1 METATQHICHCE
13 KPARRDGAGQLQ
25 RYLKALDPSFV
36 SIDGREMEDLL
47 VFAKRYASQIRFHQF
62 PHEQNEELEKSWR
75 DFFRYDLSVLAS
87 SIATVDLAQ
96 IQKDF
101 TEIREKL
108 ERLCNQESAD
118 NYALLEAYK
127 CLFDPIMGIAKRID
141 RWYSVTLAEHLI
153 RQDLDLL
160 IQSVLAYH
168 LAKGTHYAQT
178 FAEVNKGKTLN
189 LHLEQLENQ
198 HVWQIVGLQIDK
210 ITKPFEDD
218 ESIYEGDNLAEQLRH
233 ASFFVEDIFNAF
245 FQGISKIVNHGE
257 FYLQNSLEKYP
268 AHQPQMALFIAFLE
282 LFRLAQNQ
290 LNGLTERHLQF
301 YYRDV
306 LRLQEK
312 PAQPDKVFV
321 VFELAKNVAE
331 HHLAPNTAVSAGKDK
346 AGKDLQYGLVK
357 DFVVHQAKVVDLK
370 TMFLDRNYVYD
381 TKNNID
387 KSKTIINNIYA
398 NPIAKSAD
406 GKGLDFKGKNRTFQ
420 TFGAFNRK
428 QKKPSSPDLCGVI
441 TPNIEIKN
449 PAKIGFA
456 IASPQLVLGGG
467 RRLFR
472 INIPEIK
479 KLISNK
485 NRLEIRLSGE
495 KGWISLEKN
504 DAIQTQKILGAFGS
518 QFPTE
523 DTPSGYFFDGEQSL
537 FVYLPIKEQAII
549 AFDNKVHTGSNFNT
563 KFPVME
569 VLIESF
575 EGNLDALKDLKT
587 SELGIEVQVGSI
599 VSEGS
604 HLHEG
609 LTKLLAYNDQEQILD
624 VSKAFDPFGFQPSE
638 DSSWLI
644 GSEEIFNKPLKTISL
659 QIDNRS
665 GGLSQRNFE
674 VSVLD
679 NRNWNII
686 DKTFSRTE
694 LSNISLDFARNEVID
709 IKSWFQ
715 GLEKGFIK
723 LQNRVIPPPP
733 IGLIGESIII
743 SASEIFE
750 LGQSFKTS
758 RLSVSYHSNL
768 EKLDSNID
776 QFFHIY
782 PFGNAEIGGKRNAI
796 NTDKLLPNFTV
807 ESLAFDSLNDALFSK
822 NKIDKTQGKKAIQ
835 TKMLLTVL
843 DYEKLTGEQDLRNQY
858 SSDIQEEGHLFIGL
872 ENLKPLESLSLLFN
886 FAEGSAIDEDNDP
899 PKINWSYLTKNEWRP
914 LRDERITSDST
925 FGFRTTGIMTFDIPD
940 DITDNNTLIFTEKP
954 TAWLCASV
962 TQYSDRFPQ
971 LIDIV
976 AQATEVQLID
986 NQNDASHFDEPL
998 KAETINSLVIKTAN
1012 IQAVKQPFASFEGK
1026 APEVGK
1032 PFYTRVS
1039 ERLRHKARAITAW
1052 DYEHLVLNQYPNVF
1066 KVKCVQHT
1074 DPNCLC
1080 PEPLKIAQD
1089 ADGGTRQTFICC
1101 DSQIAPGHVMI
1112 VPIPNL
1118 KNREEVNPLM
1128 PRNSRRTLVSIEEY
1142 LKKRTSPFV
1151 HVHARNPVYEPIL
1164 TIFKVQFYA
1173 GLDKGYYLKI
1183 LNDDLVKYLSPWAF
1197 NEEVDV
1203 SFDNK
1208 IYASSIINFIEERPY
1223 VDFIT
1228 DFRMIHCDKECCPP
1242 VAKIIK
1248 EGKSKEKQ
1256 GNTIPDVEDCDEWEE
1271 FLTENLLPVDGEF
1284 AAIPSTARSI
1294 LTSVKQHLISI
1305 YEANERLSPCE
1316 KKVKVIEGKPLL

>member
-62 PHEQNEELEKSWR
+62 PHEQNDELEKNWR
-75 DFFRYDLSVLAS
+75 DFFRHDLSVLAS
-87 SIATVDLAQ
+87 SIATVDLSQ

-101 TEIREKL
+101 TEIRERL
-108 ERLCNQESAD
+108 ERLCNQEGTD

-178 FAEVNKGKTLN
+178 FAEVNKGKILN

-198 HVWQIVGLQIDK
+198 HIWQIVGLQIDK

-218 ESIYEGDNLAEQLRH
+218 ESIYEGNNLAEQLRH

-321 VFELAKNVAE
+321 VFELAKNVTE
-331 HHLAPNTAVSAGKDK
+331 HHLAPQTALSAGKDK
-346 AGKDLQYGLVK
+346 TGKDLQYGLVK

-370 TMFLDRNYVYD
+370 TLNFL
-381 TKNNID
+381 
-387 KSKTIINNIYA
+387 KSDNRVFPFAK
-398 NPIAKSAD
+398 PFAKSAD
-406 GKGLDFKGKNRTFQ
+406 GFGKKFEGKSRAWQ
-420 TFGAFNRK
+420 TFGGFDIK
-428 QKKPSSPDLCGVI
+428 GLEKKAGNARTLCDYLELKDLLFDK
-441 TPNIEIKN
+441 NIERNIF
-449 PAKIGFA
+449 PKIGFA

-467 RRLFR
+467 RRLLKVDISG
-472 INIPEIK
+472 INTV
-479 KLISNK
+479 ISNK
-485 NRLEIRLSGE
+485 SQLEIRLSGE
-495 KGWISLEKN
+495 KGWISLKEN
-504 DAIQTQKILGAFGS
+504 SEIQTKKILGAFNS
-518 QFPTE
+518 QFPADDTE
-523 DTPSGYFFDGEQSL
+523 SGYFFDGVQSL
-537 FVYLPIKEQAII
+537 FVYLPIKEQGIV
-549 AFDNKVHTGSNFNT
+549 AFNSKIHKDSTFDT

-569 VLIESF
+569 VLFENF
-575 EGNLDALKDLKT
+575 EGNLEALAGLKT

-599 VSEGS
+599 VSEGPR
-604 HLHEG
+604 LHEG
-609 LTKLLAYNDQEQILD
+609 LAKLLAYNDQEQILD

-644 GSEEIFNKPLKTISL
+644 GSEEIFNKPLKTLSI
-659 QIDNRS
+659 QIDNRA
-665 GGLSQRNFE
+665 GGLAKRNFE

-686 DKTFSRTE
+686 DKTFNRTE
-694 LSNISLDFARNEVID
+694 LSNISLDFARNEVVD

-715 GLEKGFIK
+715 GLEKGFVK
-723 LQNRVIPPPP
+723 LQNRVIEPPP
-733 IGLIGESIII
+733 IGLIGESIQI
-743 SASEIFE
+743 SASEIFG

-758 RLSVSYHSNL
+758 RLSVSYYSNL

-776 QFFHIY
+776 QLFHIY
-782 PFGNAEIGGKRNAI
+782 PFGNAQIGDKQNAI
-796 NTDKLLPNFTV
+796 STDRLLPNFTV
-807 ESLAFDSLNDALFSK
+807 ESLAFDSLNEVLFSK
-822 NKIDKTQGKKAIQ
+822 NKIDKAQGKKGIQ

-843 DYEKLTGEQDLRNQY
+843 NYEKLTGEADPRNQY
-858 SSDIQEEGHLFIGL
+858 SGNIQEEGHLFIGL

-925 FGFRTTGIMTFDIPD
+925 FGFRATGIMTFDIPA

-954 TAWLCASV
+954 TSWLCASV
-962 TQYSDRFPQ
+962 TQFSDRFPQ

-976 AQATEVQLID
+976 AQATEAQLID
-986 NQNDASHFDEPL
+986 NQNDESHFDEPL
-998 KAETINSLVIKTAN
+998 KAETISSLLIKTAN
-1012 IQAVKQPFASFEGK
+1012 IQSVKQPFASFEGK

-1052 DYEHLVLNQYPNVF
+1052 DYEHLILNQYPNVF

-1080 PEPLKIAQD
+1080 PEPIKTTQD
-1089 ADGGTRQTFICC
+1089 ADGGTRTTTICC

-1164 TIFKVQFYA
+1164 TMFKVQFYA
-1173 GLDKGYYLKI
+1173 GLDKGYYLKV

-1242 VAKIIK
+1242 KARIVK
-1248 EGKSKEKQ
+1248 EGKPKEKQ
-1256 GNTIPDVEDCDEWEE
+1256 NNTVPDVEDCDEWEE

-1305 YEANERLSPCE
+1305 YEATERSSPCE
-1316 KKVKVIEGKPLL
+1316 KKAK